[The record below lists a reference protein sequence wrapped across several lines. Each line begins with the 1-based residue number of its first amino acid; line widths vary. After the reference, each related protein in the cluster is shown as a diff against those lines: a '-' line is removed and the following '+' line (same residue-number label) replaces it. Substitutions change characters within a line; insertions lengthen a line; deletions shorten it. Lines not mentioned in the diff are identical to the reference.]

1 MNNSND
7 VKISD
12 NVQNRENLISK
23 LKSIIPKY
31 SLDYK
36 LLSNPD
42 YLNNLTNKQIN
53 LILMEQKRM
62 NLNRTKKIAKT
73 KEEGLREYRLYN
85 KKR

>member
-1 MNNSND
+1 MIYDNTETPNSRLLPTRNVSND

-12 NVQNRENLISK
+12 NVQNREGLISK

-42 YLNNLTNKQIN
+42 YLNRLTDKQIN
-53 LILMEQKRM
+53 LILIQ
-62 NLNRTKKIAKT
+62 
-73 KEEGLREYRLYN
+73 
-85 KKR
+85 